1 MVFALFLCVQMP
13 QTIVLSHPQHLQAPR
28 GCVREAAAKGVEEG
42 RNQTKASTASA
53 WAWEERDPK
62 AATVRE
68 GAVAF
73 AIPWSSCVQL

>member
-1 MVFALFLCVQMP
+1 M
-13 QTIVLSHPQHLQAPR
+13 
-28 GCVREAAAKGVEEG
+28 REAAAKGVEEG